1 MPDYNGRPRRS
12 GTARLRPSVKVLS
25 RYLLKQHLLPFV
37 FALSAMTGIMLLNQ
51 IARRLEELLGKG
63 LPWTIIVEFFALT
76 IPFIVAMTLSM
87 AVLVAVLYTVSHMA
101 ADHEVTAMRAGG
113 ISLGQILRPLLAASV
128 VVTVAAFFFSD
139 QVLPRTNHRLRSLM
153 TDIYRTRPTFSLKE
167 HVINE
172 VKQGRLALRAAE
184 IDQST
189 YRMRDVSVFNL
200 GNSEQWQ
207 VVYADSGRLSFAPNQ
222 EDLHLTLYDGTVHEF
237 DRRDLGRLQQ
247 TDYRRQVI
255 KVPGVGG
262 DFVRREGDTYRG
274 DREMGVCQL
283 EEVVRS
289 AKSNA
294 RVAELRT
301 EQAKL
306 NGLRSLVGL
315 APVQLDTTG
324 IEESP
329 SFYCGTLKRFAG
341 WLLPRELAAHQD
353 RQARDSVERR
363 LVERFNEPA
372 RRAFASGAIPR
383 NTLNEIRIFEDRAH
397 SARITAAVYAVELHK
412 KYAIPAACIVFTLV
426 GVAIALRFPRGG
438 VGLVVGA
445 SLVIF
450 TVYYVGLIGG
460 ESLANRLIVPPFWA
474 MWTPNIVF
482 GLGGLIA
489 LRAVQRQGVV
499 ISRAFPSGGASQ
511 KALTES
517 GTRSAI

>member
-1 MPDYNGRPRRS
+1 M
-12 GTARLRPSVKVLS
+12 KVLS

-63 LPWTIIVEFFALT
+63 LPWTVVVEFFALT

-128 VVTVAAFFFSD
+128 VVTVVAFVFSD
-139 QVLPRTNHRLRSLM
+139 QILPRTNHRLRSLM

-200 GNSEQWQ
+200 GNSQQWQ

-247 TDYRRQVI
+247 TAYRRQVI

-289 AKSNA
+289 ARSNA
-294 RVAELRT
+294 RVADLRT
-301 EQAKL
+301 EQARL

-315 APVQLDTTG
+315 APVEFDTLGT
-324 IEESP
+324 SDPP
-329 SFYCGTLKRFAG
+329 SLYCGALKRFAA
-341 WLLPRELAAHQD
+341 WLLPAELRAGQ
-353 RQARDSVERR
+353 QQERDSVERR

-372 RRAFASGAIPR
+372 RRAYVSGVIPR
-383 NTLNEIRIFEDRAH
+383 NTLNEVRIFQDRAH

-426 GVAIALRFPRGG
+426 GVAMALRFPRGG

-499 ISRAFPSGGASQ
+499 ISRTARE
-511 KALTES
+511 ES
-517 GTRSAI
+517 KPAP